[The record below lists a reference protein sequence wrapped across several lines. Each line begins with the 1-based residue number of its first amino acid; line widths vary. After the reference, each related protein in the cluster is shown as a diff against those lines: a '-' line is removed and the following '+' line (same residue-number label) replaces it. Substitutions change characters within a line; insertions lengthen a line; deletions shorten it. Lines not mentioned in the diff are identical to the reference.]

1 MHVLPFGL
9 LVKIHDDHLKH
20 EQTLVDELA
29 LLHRFGIY
37 LVPGLVDALRSRQI
51 HQM

>member
-1 MHVLPFGL
+1 MHVLSFGL

-29 LLHRFGIY
+29 FLNRFGIY
-37 LVPGLVDALRSRQI
+37 LVTGLVNALRSGQI